1 MKRIGSAPQITFEN
15 YWDGGIRM
23 VCRSAGSKR
32 EDGLFEIE
40 ISIIIYE
47 HSHRN
52 LSCWIRNNLLNHVK
66 ESAIFISDPFFPKV
80 NPWMVALCVM
90 LVVLF
95 CFILLTIYLLKIK
108 RDLQQKLEKNHEPS
122 RLSLPW
128 PAQLQMSLWETES
141 CIGEVEQEKVIL
153 DPDTAHPYIIL
164 SEDGKSV
171 GRGSR
176 W

>member
-1 MKRIGSAPQITFEN
+1 MQPTEHVHLLCGCFCIHTTPLLTLQMK
-15 YWDGGIRM
+15 
-23 VCRSAGSKR
+23 
-32 EDGLFEIE
+32 
-40 ISIIIYE
+40 
-47 HSHRN
+47 H
-52 LSCWIRNNLLNHVK
+52 
-66 ESAIFISDPFFPKV
+66 PFFPKV

-95 CFILLTIYLLKIK
+95 CFILLTVYLLKIK

-128 PAQLQMSLWETES
+128 PAQLGMSLWETES
-141 CIGEVEQEKVIL
+141 WTGEVEQEKVIL
-153 DPDTAHPYIIL
+153 DPDMAHPYIIL